1 MSRRCR
7 TERDN
12 VAHRIWYSC
21 GRVKWR
27 KHLDV
32 EEITGE
38 RMQEKVVDC
47 MHKVHRDYNNVEQ
60 RRNGG
65 CCWV

>member
-12 VAHRIWYSC
+12 VAHRRWDSC

-27 KHLDV
+27 KNPDV
-32 EEITGE
+32 EEIGVVEDARE
-38 RMQEKVVDC
+38 RSSL
-47 MHKVHRDYNNVEQ
+47 HVEGAQ
-60 RRNGG
+60 R
-65 CCWV
+65 V

>member
-7 TERDN
+7 IERDN
-12 VAHRIWYSC
+12 VAHRRWDSC

-32 EEITGE
+32 EEIGAVE
-38 RMQEKVVDC
+38 DARARRRLHAEGA
-47 MHKVHRDYNNVEQ
+47 HRV
-60 RRNGG
+60 
-65 CCWV
+65 